1 MTTASQ
7 ITVQLLEQIVKF
19 VPVGTN
25 LALLQLMWAMITGS
39 FLTSRGAIHSALANS
54 GFEPGEIRRSW
65 RALRRGQWNLYEMVQ
80 EFRQQVKRTGEWQ
93 TRKYGG
99 YQPLAVDT
107 TAYWRPRLQGWPGKL
122 YRQLSGKTMTGIGF
136 GLIADVG
143 QVGEQRLPLIRA
155 IVRGHDAAEKEMTL
169 KERTVAKAAGLLR
182 ENEVL
187 LHDGGIS
194 IAQLQA
200 AGAARFVVRLGTN
213 CTARRPYLPD
223 YKGRG
228 RRPTKGILVR
238 PLARKWKDRTL
249 PATRPDVT
257 VSFDF
262 GDRAI
267 IAYGWHELMRS
278 DLKVADRHK
287 LFSIWVFDD
296 PLFKTPLVLGT
307 NLPTVPEVVFRLY
320 LDRWPVEQIP
330 LAAKQMLGC
339 QRQFVFAH
347 TSCWRLGELAFL
359 VGNILTWLAVL
370 LPPQPSGYWDRHPK
384 KHQADCAGS
393 WRRLFFQMMLFLTDN
408 FEKSGRLQTIY
419 QKGLMLIDEQDVYK
433 GPIRLIWAL
442 IVKVQFQSLT
452 LERFRFPLWK
462 PIYGKVE
469 L

>member
-7 ITVQLLEQIVKF
+7 ITVQFLEQIVKF
-19 VPVGTN
+19 VPIGTN

-39 FLTSRGAIHSALANS
+39 FLTSRGAVHSALANS

-65 RALRRGQWNLYEMVQ
+65 RALRRGQWNIYELIGN
-80 EFRQQVKRTGEWQ
+80 FRQQVKQTGQWQ
-93 TRKYGG
+93 TREYDG
-99 YQPLAVDT
+99 YRPVAVDT

-122 YRQLSGKTMTGIGF
+122 YRQLIGKTMIGIGF

-155 IVRGHDAAEKEMTL
+155 IVRGHNAAEKETTL
-169 KERTVAKAAGLLR
+169 KERTVAKAAKLLN

-187 LHDGGIS
+187 LHDGGLS

-200 AGAARFVVRLGTN
+200 AGPARFVVRLGTN

-238 PLARKWKDRTL
+238 PLSRKWKDRTL
-249 PATRPDVT
+249 PATRPDVRLN
-257 VSFDF
+257 FDV
-262 GDRAI
+262 GERTI
-267 IAYGWHELMRS
+267 IACGWHRLMRS
-278 DLKVADRHK
+278 DLKVADRHE

-296 PLFKTPLVLGT
+296 PLFKTPLVLGS
-307 NLPTVPEVVFRLY
+307 NLPAVPEVIFRLY

-384 KHQADCAGS
+384 KHQGDCAGS
-393 WRRLFFQMMLFLTDN
+393 WRRLFFQKILFLTGN
-408 FEKSGRLQTIY
+408 FEKSVRLQTIY
-419 QKGLMLIDEQDVYK
+419 QKELMLIDEQDAYN
-433 GPIRLIWAL
+433 GPIRLIWTH
-442 IVKVQFQSLT
+442 IVKVRFQSQS
-452 LERFRFPLWK
+452 F
-462 PIYGKVE
+462 G
-469 L
+469 

>member
-7 ITVQLLEQIVKF
+7 ITVQVLEQIVKC
-19 VPVGTN
+19 VPIGTN

-65 RALRRGQWNLYEMVQ
+65 RALRRGQWNIYELVQ
-80 EFRQQVKRTGEWQ
+80 SFRQQVKQTGQWQ
-93 TRKYGG
+93 TREYGG
-99 YQPLAVDT
+99 YRPLAVDT
-107 TAYWRPRLQGWPGKL
+107 TAIWRPRLQGWPGKL
-122 YRQLSGKTMTGIGF
+122 YRQLTGKTMIGIGF
-136 GLIADVG
+136 GLIVDVG

-155 IVRGHDAAEKEMTL
+155 IVRGHNAAEKETTL
-169 KERTVAKAAGLLR
+169 KERTVAKAARLLK

-187 LHDGGIS
+187 LHDGGLS

-238 PLARKWKDRTL
+238 PLSRKWKDRML
-249 PATRPDVT
+249 PATRPDVIS
-257 VSFDF
+257 SFDF
-262 GDRAI
+262 AERTI
-267 IAYGWHELMRS
+267 IACGWTKLMRS
-278 DLKVADRHK
+278 DLKVTDRHE

-307 NLPTVPEVVFRLY
+307 NLSAEPEAVFKLY
-320 LDRWPVEQIP
+320 LDRWPVEQVP

-384 KHQADCAGS
+384 KHPADCAGS
-393 WRRLFFQMMLFLTDN
+393 WRRLFFQMLTFLTDN
-408 FEKSGRLQTIY
+408 FEKRGRLQTIY
-419 QKGLMLIDEQDVYK
+419 QKELMLIDAQDAYN
-433 GPIRLIWAL
+433 GSIRLIWTH
-442 IVKVQFQSLT
+442 IVKVRFQSLS
-452 LERFRFPLWK
+452 F
-462 PIYGKVE
+462 G
-469 L
+469 